1 MEELN
6 GVQVRVLSVNIKHNT
21 FELDVDSRAFRP
33 YASGG
38 LVTQVKQPKTLSF
51 RPLADALRRP
61 GEFLLLDFAKFD
73 RSPQLHVGFAA
84 LDRFRASHGRL
95 PAPWDDADA
104 AELVRLAGEV
114 NDTMGDAKVDRVDE
128 DVLQKLA
135 FTASGYLN
143 PLAAM
148 FGGVVG
154 QEVIKA
160 CSGKFH
166 PITQWLYF
174 DCVEAL
180 VRGTEISRRGMC
192 IACRRWLRQ
201 ARLPGSEGCWAGILA
216 CRELCHSLCFVRRTW
231 LQVL

>member
-1 MEELN
+1 MAPHSITSPHSVVTPHCHPHGPTTAPQVKGMEELN

-148 FGGVVG
+148 FGG
-154 QEVIKA
+154 
-160 CSGKFH
+160 
-166 PITQWLYF
+166 
-174 DCVEAL
+174 
-180 VRGTEISRRGMC
+180 RRG
-192 IACRRWLRQ
+192 AGGHQGVLRQ
-201 ARLPGSEGCWAGILA
+201 VPPHHAVALLRLRRGAGERHGDQQA
-216 CRELCHSLCFVRRTW
+216 WDVHCMQAMVASG
-231 LQVL
+231 